1 MRRLPRAA
9 ALGLAALAS
18 CTAARPGVVPVAPLA
33 LPAAARVMVFA
44 PHPDD
49 ETIAVG
55 GMLARLAAAGTPVR
69 VVFVTDGDGY
79 PGALPEAERSVAA
92 YRAFGQRRMDEARA
106 ALGRLGLRRDDARFL
121 GFPDA
126 GLDALWTERWARP
139 YTSPYT
145 RADHPPYGEVVD
157 PEAPYTGEALAAL
170 LVRELADFRPSVVVL
185 PHPAD
190 RHADHLHTAYF
201 AAEAVHRLAAEGSLP
216 PPRATLA
223 YLVHY
228 PNWPARRGPAWD
240 RLLPLAEVRDG
251 RWEELELAPA
261 ERAAKEAAVGEYATQ
276 LAVMGGFLRSFLCRN
291 ELVVA
296 VDQPLLARLARTR

>member
-79 PGALPEAERSVAA
+79 PGRAGGGALGGA
-92 YRAFGQRRMDEARA
+92 YRAFGRRRMDEARA
-106 ALGRLGLRRDDARFL
+106 ARRRLGLRRDDARFL

-145 RADHPPYGEVVD
+145 RADHPPYAEVVD

-170 LVRELADFRPSVVVL
+170 LVRELADFRPSVLVL

-201 AAEAVHRLAAEGSLP
+201 AAEAVHRLAVEGGLP
-216 PPRATLA
+216 PRRATLA

-261 ERAAKEAAVGEYATQ
+261 ERAAKEAAVCEYATQ